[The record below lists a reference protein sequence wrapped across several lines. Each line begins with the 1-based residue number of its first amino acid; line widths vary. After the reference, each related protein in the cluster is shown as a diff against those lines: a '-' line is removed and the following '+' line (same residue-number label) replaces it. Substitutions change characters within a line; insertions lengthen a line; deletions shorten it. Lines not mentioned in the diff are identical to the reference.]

1 MSDIDFLIGNNISIL
16 SCPVCNT
23 HLQKHQKSYNCTNGH
38 NFDIAKQGY
47 INLLQSNKK
56 RSTAPGDNR
65 NMINARRHFLE
76 QRYYEPVSNLLNEV
90 LSSHI
95 SHFTNGVPLQIVEVG
110 SGDGYYINRLR
121 ETIHSCHDG
130 NCYGVDISKQA
141 AKIASTK
148 YHNITFVV
156 ASAVELPF
164 IKNSVDVLISL
175 FSPFYEESAKQVLA
189 KQGIIIQAV
198 PLTNH
203 LLELRQVLY
212 KEVNIN
218 DTPKNILTQTN
229 YFKLEE
235 TKILNHSIHLSD
247 HSSIQNIFSMTPH
260 YWKTSPERKRELS
273 LLQQLDVTL
282 EIEFRIYT
290 NEN

>member
-1 MSDIDFLIGNNISIL
+1 MSNLDFLIEKNISIL

-23 HLQKHQKSYNCTNGH
+23 PLQKHPKSYNCKNGH

-47 INLLQSNKK
+47 LNLLQSNKK
-56 RSTAPGDNR
+56 RSTDPGDNR
-65 NMINARRHFLE
+65 HMINARRHFLE
-76 QRYYEPVSNLLNEV
+76 QGYYQPISNLLNER

-95 SHFTNGVPLQIVEVG
+95 SHFTNDFPLQIVEVG

-121 ETIHSCHDG
+121 ETNDYCHDG
-130 NCYGVDISKQA
+130 NCYGVDISKEA
-141 AKIASTK
+141 AKIAATK
-148 YHNITFVV
+148 YQNITFVV

-164 IKNSVDVLISL
+164 INNSVDVLISL
-175 FSPFYEESAKQVLA
+175 FSPFYEESAKKVLA
-189 KQGIIIQAV
+189 KPGIIIQAV

-218 DTPKNILTQTN
+218 HTAKNILTQAK

-247 HSSIQNIFSMTPH
+247 QASIQDIFSMTPH
-260 YWKTSPERKRELS
+260 YWRTSPERKRELS